1 MVYKWFYKTPNGFDN
16 ILMNSDE
23 YLIGLRFI
31 NSKDILKHY
40 IEFEEKIYQ
49 YLKKQVNG

>member
-40 IEFEEKIYQ
+40 VEFEEKKFTNI
-49 YLKKQVNG
+49 

>member
-1 MVYKWFYKTPNGFDN
+1 MVYKWFYKTSNGFDN

-40 IEFEEKIYQ
+40 VEFEEKIYQ